1 MIRARTRDY
10 LTFMDFINDII
21 QYQHLSN
28 ALFACIL
35 SGIACGIVGTYIVAR
50 RMVFLSGG
58 ITHSS
63 FGGLGIALY
72 ANTNPIVGALLF
84 AVAAALGIEWASER
98 GRIRQDSA
106 IGIVWSVGMAI
117 GIVFM
122 NLRPGYV
129 AGDLAA
135 YLFGSIITVTEG
147 DVIALGALCVALIIG
162 ALIWMRQIM
171 FVAFDR
177 DFAASQGIP
186 TRFIS
191 YIMAVV
197 VAVTI
202 VLSIR
207 AMGIILLI
215 SLLTMPAVIVNSI
228 TKSYRQITFWAALV
242 GMVANTIGL
251 IASYYFESP
260 PSAVII
266 FILTLTLIVVKLL
279 PARSKIKLITSR

>member
-1 MIRARTRDY
+1 
-10 LTFMDFINDII
+10 MDFINDILN
-21 QYQHLSN
+21 YPHLSN
-28 ALFACIL
+28 ALYVCIL

-63 FGGLGIALY
+63 FGGMGIALY
-72 ANTNPIVGALLF
+72 AGTNPIAGAMIFALLSAF
-84 AVAAALGIEWASER
+84 GIEWASER

-122 NLRPGYV
+122 NLRPGYA
-129 AGDLAA
+129 AGDLSA
-135 YLFGSIITVTEG
+135 YLFGSIITVTRG
-147 DVIALGALCVALIIG
+147 DVVALGVLCLLLIIG
-162 ALIWMRQIM
+162 AIVWLKQVM

-177 DFAASQGIP
+177 EYAASQGIP
-186 TRFIS
+186 TRVIS
-191 YIMAVV
+191 YVMAIV
-197 VAVTI
+197 VAATI

-215 SLLTMPAVIVNSI
+215 SLLTMPAVIVNSV
-228 TKSYRQITFWAALV
+228 TKSYRAITIWSAVV
-242 GMVANTIGL
+242 GMVANVVGL
-251 IASYYFESP
+251 TASYYFEIP

-266 FILTLTLIVVKLL
+266 FVLTLTLIVVKLL
-279 PARSKIKLITSR
+279 PARSKTKLVSSR

>member
-1 MIRARTRDY
+1 MHTHARK
-10 LTFMDFINDII
+10 FMDFLNDIL
-21 QYQHLSN
+21 QYPHLSN
-28 ALFACIL
+28 ALYACIL

-63 FGGLGIALY
+63 FGGMGIALY
-72 ANTNPIVGALLF
+72 ANTNPIVGAMIF
-84 AVAAALGIEWASER
+84 AIAAALGIEWASER

-122 NLRPGYV
+122 NLRPGYA
-129 AGDLAA
+129 AGDLSA
-135 YLFGSIITVTEG
+135 YLFGSIITVTRG
-147 DVIALGALCVALIIG
+147 DVVALGVLCALLIAG
-162 ALIWMRQIM
+162 AIAWLRQVM

-186 TRFIS
+186 TRAIS
-191 YIMAVV
+191 YIMAIV
-197 VAVTI
+197 VAATI

-207 AMGIILLI
+207 VMGIILLI

-228 TKSYRQITFWAALV
+228 TKSYRTITLWAAVV
-242 GMVANTIGL
+242 GMVANVIGL
-251 IASYYFESP
+251 TVSYYFEIP

-266 FILTLTLIVVKLL
+266 FILPRTLIIVKLL
-279 PARSKIKLITSR
+279 PTHSKKLATSR